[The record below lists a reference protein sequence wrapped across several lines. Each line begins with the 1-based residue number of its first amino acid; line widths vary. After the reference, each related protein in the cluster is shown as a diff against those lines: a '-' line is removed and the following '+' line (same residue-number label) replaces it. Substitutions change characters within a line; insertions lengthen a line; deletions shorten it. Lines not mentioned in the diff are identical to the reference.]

1 MLDSI
6 LTQTD
11 LIEGLVTRAVKDVTS
26 TMLDLEAILD
36 FHRRI
41 LQGDISESPLS
52 QSDDGIVF
60 GNVGFVGIA
69 SGMVYFGMTTKT
81 AQRIA
86 ARMLDMSLEE
96 VSDGHA
102 LVNDV
107 IGELTN
113 MTAGAFK
120 NQLCDRGYN
129 CRLSIPS
136 IIRGK
141 YFVVEGDEAELREI
155 FVYKVGE
162 ETVVFELFMKIDK
175 DGEDDGRL

>member
-1 MLDSI
+1 MTETL
-6 LTQTD
+6 LTKTEE
-11 LIEGLVTRAVKDVTS
+11 IERMVVYAVAEVSS
-26 TMLDLEAILD
+26 TMLGIEAKLD
-36 FHRRI
+36 SHRKVNK
-41 LQGDISESPLS
+41 GDVSQSPLE
-52 QSDDGIVF
+52 DDTSGIVF

-69 SGMVYFGMTTKT
+69 SGMVYFGMTAGT
-81 AQRIA
+81 AQRLA
-86 ARMLDMSLEE
+86 AKMLDMSIEE

-107 IGELTN
+107 IGELSN

-155 FVYKVGE
+155 YSFSLGSEKI
-162 ETVVFELFMKIDK
+162 VFELFMKLDR
-175 DGEDDGRL
+175 DSEDDGRL

>member
-1 MLDSI
+1 MVS
-6 LTQTD
+6 
-11 LIEGLVTRAVKDVTS
+11 RAVSDVAK
-26 TMLDLEAILD
+26 TMLRMEAQLIDHKKVLK
-36 FHRRI
+36 
-41 LQGDISESPLS
+41 GDVSSSPLDEQES
-52 QSDDGIVF
+52 GIVF
-60 GNVGFVGIA
+60 GNVGFVGIV
-69 SGMVYFGMTTKT
+69 SGMVYFGMAQAS

-86 ARMLDMSLEE
+86 ASMLDMSLEE

-107 IGELTN
+107 IGELSN

-141 YFVVEGDEAELREI
+141 YFVVEGDEAELREVFTFKI
-155 FVYKVGE
+155 SE
-162 ETVVFELFMKIDK
+162 EVVVFEIFMKLDSNSQ
-175 DGEDDGRL
+175 DDGKF